1 MKQDKLMNKKFAED
15 IAGKRVLYI
24 PIVSMRSY
32 ADQKY
37 DLACDGNVN
46 RFISNFLDL
55 KEYDLNVGIVLP
67 SCLDVTDT
75 GNDLTHKFSIQMG
88 NSVEIIRLSNY
99 PKGGAGEL
107 RSLRGASNMLKEIQ
121 HLLEGVDLVIYESNY
136 LGLFI
141 ESIKKFKKFQT
152 GYWCPVSVTLD
163 GCPEFLK
170 QYQEIDK
177 KLSECADYMWVAS
190 KKQYDFFYAHLY
202 NKNMNVTRLSKN
214 SMLMDPSLSI
224 FSFEPNE
231 SILKLTDDLINEGY
245 KLVYLPFRL
254 TDSGYSLDK
263 ILEALR
269 NLKTNYKI
277 CVLYTDPNDS
287 GRLSTE
293 LFDKQLKF
301 IQVQK
306 DRNSYYTMLS
316 EVDCV
321 VPYLEDIDNILH
333 AAVFEL
339 DKLNTKVISMSNSI
353 TRFSKGSISLNKIED
368 LQLAFETLFL
378 KEKCP
383 LNIIEGFDRIGKD
396 SFLSNL
402 SSKAY
407 KNGAVYIQH
416 PVNLPS
422 YRKEPEEF
430 VKWLKIYLEDQA
442 NDLIKLS
449 NYSGVTMTRLFVS
462 DAVYGHLFDRK
473 PVAEHVRRRLAR
485 YFDFNS
491 ISLIWKDF
499 SNYVQRCEFVN
510 EELEYSKEEFERIQ
524 NLYRIETEKDNI
536 IEVEHSI
543 SREDLYNELTTLLKF
558 K

>member
-1 MKQDKLMNKKFAED
+1 MNRKFAED

-24 PIVSMRSY
+24 PIISMRSY
-32 ADQKY
+32 ADEKY

-55 KEYDLNVGIVLP
+55 KNKEYDLSVDIVLP
-67 SCLDVTDT
+67 SCLDVTNT
-75 GNDLTHKFSIQMG
+75 GNDLTHRFSVQMG
-88 NSVEIIRLSNY
+88 NSVEIVRLSNY

-107 RSLRGASNMLKEIQ
+107 RSLRGAANMLKEIQ

-136 LGLFI
+136 LGLLI

-152 GYWCPVSVTLD
+152 GYWCPVSVTVD
-163 GCPEFLK
+163 GCPDFLK

-177 KLSECADYMWVAS
+177 KLSESADYMWVAS

-214 SMLMDPSLSI
+214 PMLMNPSLRL
-224 FSFEPNE
+224 FAFEPTQ
-231 SILKLTDDLINEGY
+231 SILDLTDVLINEGY

-254 TDSGYSLDK
+254 TDSGYDLPK
-263 ILEALR
+263 ILEVLR
-269 NLKTNYKI
+269 KLQDTYKI

-293 LFDKQLKF
+293 TSNNQLRF
-301 IQVQK
+301 IRIPK

-339 DKLNTKVISMSNSI
+339 DKLNTKVISMMNSV
-353 TRFSKGSISLNKIED
+353 TRFSKGSINLSRIED
-368 LQLAFETLFL
+368 LQLAFETLFSR
-378 KEKCP
+378 KKCP

-402 SSKAY
+402 SDKAY

-430 VKWLKIYLEDQA
+430 VKWLKIYLEKQA

-449 NYSGVTMTRLFVS
+449 DYPAVTMTRLFVS

-473 PVAEHVRRRLAR
+473 PVAEHVRRRLSR

-499 SNYVQRCEFVN
+499 PNYVQRCEFVN
-510 EELEYSKEEFERIQ
+510 EELEYSEEEFERIQ
-524 NLYRIETEKDNI
+524 NLYRIETKKENI
-536 IEVEHSI
+536 IEVEHSM
-543 SREDLYNELTTLLKF
+543 SREDLYDELTTLLKF

>member
-1 MKQDKLMNKKFAED
+1 MNIKFAED

-32 ADQKY
+32 ANQKY

-46 RFISNFLDL
+46 RFMSNFLDL
-55 KEYDLNVGIVLP
+55 KNKEYDLNVGIILP

-75 GNDLTHKFSIQMG
+75 GNDLTHKFSMQMG

-107 RSLRGASNMLKEIQ
+107 RSLSGASAMMNQIQ
-121 HLLEGVDLVIYESNY
+121 HLLKDVDLVIYESNY

-190 KKQYDFFYAHLY
+190 KKQYDFFYSHLY

-214 SMLMDPSLSI
+214 PILMNPSLSL
-224 FSFEPNE
+224 FAFEPNE
-231 SILKLTDDLINEGY
+231 SILNLTDHLINDGY

-263 ILEALR
+263 ILKALT
-269 NLKTNYKI
+269 NLKTVYKI

-293 LFDKQLKF
+293 ESDNNLRF
-301 IQVQK
+301 IKVLK

-316 EVDCV
+316 EVDCI

-339 DKLNTKVISMSNSI
+339 DKLNTKVISMTNSI
-353 TRFSKGSISLNKIED
+353 TRFSKGSITLSRIED
-368 LQLAFETLFL
+368 LELAFETLFT
-378 KEKCP
+378 KEKCQ

-396 SFLSNL
+396 SFLANL
-402 SSKAY
+402 SEKSY

-422 YRKEPEEF
+422 YRKEQDEF
-430 VKWLKIYLEDQA
+430 VKWLKIYLEKQA

-449 NYSGVTMTRLFVS
+449 NYSAVTMTRLFVS

-473 PVAEHVRRRLAR
+473 PIAEHVRRRLAR

-499 SNYVQRCEFVN
+499 QNYVQRCEFVN
-510 EELEYSKEEFERIQ
+510 EDLEYSEEEFERIQ
-524 NLYRIETEKDNI
+524 NLYRIETKKENI
-536 IEVEHSI
+536 IEVEHSM
-543 SREDLYNELTTLLKF
+543 SREDLYNELTALLKF
-558 K
+558 N

>member
-1 MKQDKLMNKKFAED
+1 MNRKFAED

-32 ADQKY
+32 ANQKY

-46 RFISNFLDL
+46 RFMSNFLDL
-55 KEYDLNVGIVLP
+55 KNKEYDLNVGIILP

-75 GNDLTHKFSIQMG
+75 GNDLTHKFSMQMG

-107 RSLRGASNMLKEIQ
+107 RSLSGAASMMKEIQ
-121 HLLEGVDLVIYESNY
+121 HLMKDVDLVIYESNY

-190 KKQYDFFYAHLY
+190 KKQYDFFYSHLY
-202 NKNMNVTRLSKN
+202 NKNLNVTRLSKN
-214 SMLMDPSLSI
+214 PILMNPSLSL
-224 FSFEPNE
+224 FAFEPNE
-231 SILKLTDDLINEGY
+231 SILNLTDHLITDGY

-263 ILEALR
+263 ILEALS
-269 NLKTNYKI
+269 NLKTVYKI

-293 LFDKQLKF
+293 NSDNSLRF
-301 IQVQK
+301 IKVPK

-339 DKLNTKVISMSNSI
+339 DKLNTKVISMINSV
-353 TRFSKGSISLNKIED
+353 TSFSKGSINLGRIED
-368 LQLAFETLFL
+368 LELAFETLFT
-378 KEKCP
+378 KEKCQ

-396 SFLSNL
+396 SFLVNL
-402 SSKAY
+402 SEKSY

-422 YRKEPEEF
+422 YRKEQDEF
-430 VKWLKIYLEDQA
+430 VKWLKIYLEKQA

-449 NYSGVTMTRLFVS
+449 NYSAVTMTRLFVS
-462 DAVYGHLFDRK
+462 DAVYGHLFARK
-473 PVAEHVRRRLAR
+473 PIAEHVRRRLAR

-499 SNYVQRCEFVN
+499 QNYVQRCEFVN
-510 EELEYSKEEFERIQ
+510 EELEYSEEEFERIQ
-524 NLYRIETEKDNI
+524 NLYRIETKKENI
-536 IEVEHSI
+536 IEVEHSM
-543 SREDLYNELTTLLKF
+543 SREDLYNELTALLKF
-558 K
+558 N

>member
-1 MKQDKLMNKKFAED
+1 MNRKFAED

-32 ADQKY
+32 ANQKY

-46 RFISNFLDL
+46 RFMSNFLDL
-55 KEYDLNVGIVLP
+55 KNKEYDLNVGIILP

-75 GNDLTHKFSIQMG
+75 GNDLTHKFSMQMG

-107 RSLRGASNMLKEIQ
+107 RSLSGASSMMNQIQ
-121 HLLEGVDLVIYESNY
+121 HLLKDIDLVIYESNY
-136 LGLFI
+136 LGLLI

-177 KLSECADYMWVAS
+177 NLSECADYMWVAS
-190 KKQYDFFYAHLY
+190 KKQYDFFYSHLY
-202 NKNMNVTRLSKN
+202 NKNLNVTRLSKN
-214 SMLMDPSLSI
+214 PILMNPSLSL
-224 FSFEPNE
+224 FAFEPNE
-231 SILKLTDDLINEGY
+231 SILNLTDHLINDGY

-263 ILEALR
+263 ILEALS
-269 NLKTNYKI
+269 NLKTVYKI

-293 LFDKQLKF
+293 KSDNNLRF
-301 IQVQK
+301 IKVPK

-316 EVDCV
+316 EVDCI

-333 AAVFEL
+333 AAVFEI
-339 DKLNTKVISMSNSI
+339 DKLNTKVISMTNSI
-353 TRFSKGSISLNKIED
+353 TRFSKGSITLSRIED
-368 LQLAFETLFL
+368 LELAFETLFT
-378 KEKCP
+378 KEKCQ

-396 SFLSNL
+396 SFLANL
-402 SSKAY
+402 SEKSY

-422 YRKEPEEF
+422 YRKEQDEF
-430 VKWLKIYLEDQA
+430 VKWLKIYLEKQA

-449 NYSGVTMTRLFVS
+449 NYSAVTMTRLFVS
-462 DAVYGHLFDRK
+462 DAVYGHLFARK
-473 PVAEHVRRRLAR
+473 PIAEHVRRRLAR

-499 SNYVQRCEFVN
+499 QNYVQRCEFVN
-510 EELEYSKEEFERIQ
+510 EELEYSEEEFERIQ
-524 NLYRIETEKDNI
+524 NLYRIETKKENI
-536 IEVEHSI
+536 IEVEHSM
-543 SREDLYNELTTLLKF
+543 SREDLYNELTALLKF
-558 K
+558 N

>member
-1 MKQDKLMNKKFAED
+1 MNRKFAED

-32 ADQKY
+32 ADEKY

-55 KEYDLNVGIVLP
+55 KNKDYDLSVEIVLP

-75 GNDLTHKFSIQMG
+75 GNDLIHRFSMEMG
-88 NSVEIIRLSNY
+88 NSVEIVRLSNY
-99 PKGGAGEL
+99 PKGGAREL
-107 RSLRGASNMLKEIQ
+107 RSLRGAASMLKEIQ
-121 HLLEGVDLVIYESNY
+121 HLLEGVDLVIYESNH
-136 LGLFI
+136 LGLLI

-152 GYWCPVSVTLD
+152 GYWCPVSVTVD
-163 GCPEFLK
+163 GCPDFLK

-177 KLSECADYMWVAS
+177 KLSESADYMWVAS

-214 SMLMDPSLSI
+214 PMLMNPSLRL
-224 FSFEPNE
+224 FAFEPTQ
-231 SILKLTDDLINEGY
+231 SILDLTDALINEGY

-254 TDSGYSLDK
+254 TDSGYDLPK
-263 ILEALR
+263 ILEVLR
-269 NLKTNYKI
+269 KLQDTYKI

-293 LFDKQLKF
+293 TSNNQLRF
-301 IQVQK
+301 IRIPK

-339 DKLNTKVISMSNSI
+339 DKLNTKVISMMNSV
-353 TRFSKGSISLNKIED
+353 TRFSKGSINLSRIED
-368 LQLAFETLFL
+368 LQLAFETLFSR
-378 KEKCP
+378 KKCP

-402 SSKAY
+402 SDKAY

-430 VKWLKIYLEDQA
+430 VKWLKIYLEKQA

-449 NYSGVTMTRLFVS
+449 DYPAVTMTRLFVS

-499 SNYVQRCEFVN
+499 PNYVQRCEFVN
-510 EELEYSKEEFERIQ
+510 EELEYSEEEFERIQ
-524 NLYRIETEKDNI
+524 NLYRIETKKENI
-536 IEVEHSI
+536 IEVEHSM
-543 SREDLYNELTTLLKF
+543 SREDLYDELTTLLKF

>member
-1 MKQDKLMNKKFAED
+1 MNRKFAED

-32 ADQKY
+32 ADEKY

-55 KEYDLNVGIVLP
+55 KNKEYDLSVEIVLP

-75 GNDLTHKFSIQMG
+75 GNDLTHRFSIQMG
-88 NSVEIIRLSNY
+88 NSVEIVRLSNY

-136 LGLFI
+136 LGLLI

-152 GYWCPVSVTLD
+152 GYWCPVSVTVD
-163 GCPEFLK
+163 GCPDFLK

-177 KLSECADYMWVAS
+177 KLSESADYMWVAS

-214 SMLMDPSLSI
+214 PILMNPSLRL
-224 FSFEPNE
+224 FAFEPNQ
-231 SILKLTDDLINEGY
+231 SILNLTDDLINEGY

-254 TDSGYSLDK
+254 TDSGYVLPK
-263 ILEALR
+263 ILEVLR
-269 NLKTNYKI
+269 KLQATYKI

-293 LFDKQLKF
+293 TSNNQLRF
-301 IQVQK
+301 IQIPK

-339 DKLNTKVISMSNSI
+339 DKLNTKVISMINSV
-353 TRFSKGSISLNKIED
+353 TCFSKGSVNLSRIED
-368 LQLAFETLFL
+368 LQLAFETLFSR
-378 KEKCP
+378 KKCP

-402 SSKAY
+402 SYKAY
-407 KNGAVYIQH
+407 NNGAVYIQH

-449 NYSGVTMTRLFVS
+449 NYPAVTMTRLFVS

-473 PVAEHVRRRLAR
+473 PVAEHVRRRLSR

-499 SNYVQRCEFVN
+499 PNYVQRCEFVN
-510 EELEYSKEEFERIQ
+510 EELEYSEEEFERIQ
-524 NLYRIETEKDNI
+524 NLYRIETKKENI
-536 IEVEHSI
+536 IEIEHSM

>member
-1 MKQDKLMNKKFAED
+1 MNRKFAED

-32 ADQKY
+32 ADEKY

-55 KEYDLNVGIVLP
+55 KNKEYDLSVEIVLP

-75 GNDLTHKFSIQMG
+75 GNDLTHRFSMQMG
-88 NSVEIIRLSNY
+88 NSVEIVRLSNY

-107 RSLRGASNMLKEIQ
+107 RSLRGASNMMKEIQ
-121 HLLEGVDLVIYESNY
+121 HLLEGIDLVIYESNY
-136 LGLFI
+136 LGLLI

-152 GYWCPVSVTLD
+152 GYWCPVSATVD
-163 GCPEFLK
+163 GCPDFLK

-177 KLSECADYMWVAS
+177 KLSESADYMWVAS
-190 KKQYDFFYAHLY
+190 KKQYDFFYARLY

-214 SMLMDPSLSI
+214 PMLMNPSLGL
-224 FSFEPNE
+224 FAFEPNQ
-231 SILKLTDDLINEGY
+231 SILNLTDELINEGY

-254 TDSGYSLDK
+254 TDSGYDLPK
-263 ILEALR
+263 ILEVLR
-269 NLKTNYKI
+269 KLQDTYKI

-293 LFDKQLKF
+293 TSNSQLRF
-301 IQVQK
+301 IRVPK

-316 EVDCV
+316 EVDCI

-339 DKLNTKVISMSNSI
+339 DKLNTKVISMINSV
-353 TRFSKGSISLNKIED
+353 TSFSKGSVNLNRIED
-368 LQLAFETLFL
+368 LQLAFETLFSR
-378 KEKCP
+378 KKCP

-402 SSKAY
+402 STKVY

-430 VKWLKIYLEDQA
+430 VKWLKIYLEKQA

-449 NYSGVTMTRLFVS
+449 NYPAVTMTRLFVS

-473 PVAEHVRRRLAR
+473 PVAEHVRRRLSR

-499 SNYVQRCEFVN
+499 PNYIQRCEFVN
-510 EELEYSKEEFERIQ
+510 EELEYSEEEFERIQ
-524 NLYRIETEKDNI
+524 NLYRIETKKENI
-536 IEVEHSI
+536 IEVEHSM
-543 SREDLYNELTTLLKF
+543 SREDLYDELTTLLKF

>member
-1 MKQDKLMNKKFAED
+1 MNRKFAED

-32 ADQKY
+32 ANQKY

-46 RFISNFLDL
+46 RFMSNFLDL
-55 KEYDLNVGIVLP
+55 KNKEYDLNVGIILP

-75 GNDLTHKFSIQMG
+75 GNDLTHKFSMQMG

-107 RSLRGASNMLKEIQ
+107 RSLSGASSMMNQIQ
-121 HLLEGVDLVIYESNY
+121 HLLKDIDLVIYESNY
-136 LGLFI
+136 LGLLI

-190 KKQYDFFYAHLY
+190 KKQYDFFYSHLY
-202 NKNMNVTRLSKN
+202 NKNLNVTRLSKN
-214 SMLMDPSLSI
+214 PILMNPSLSL
-224 FSFEPNE
+224 FAFEPNG
-231 SILKLTDDLINEGY
+231 SILNLTDHLINDGY

-263 ILEALR
+263 ILEALT
-269 NLKTNYKI
+269 NLKTVYKI

-293 LFDKQLKF
+293 NSDNSLRF
-301 IQVQK
+301 IKVPK

-316 EVDCV
+316 EVDCI

-333 AAVFEL
+333 AAVFEI
-339 DKLNTKVISMSNSI
+339 DKLNTKVISMTNSI
-353 TRFSKGSISLNKIED
+353 TRFSKGSITLSRIED
-368 LQLAFETLFL
+368 LELAFETLFT
-378 KEKCP
+378 KEKCQ

-396 SFLSNL
+396 SFLANL
-402 SSKAY
+402 SEKSY

-422 YRKEPEEF
+422 YRKEQDEF
-430 VKWLKIYLEDQA
+430 VKWLKIYLEKQA

-449 NYSGVTMTRLFVS
+449 NYSAVTMTRLFVS
-462 DAVYGHLFDRK
+462 DAVYGHLFARK
-473 PVAEHVRRRLAR
+473 PIAEHVRRRLAR

-499 SNYVQRCEFVN
+499 QNYVQRCEFVN
-510 EELEYSKEEFERIQ
+510 EELEYSEEEFERIQ
-524 NLYRIETEKDNI
+524 NLYRIETKKENI
-536 IEVEHSI
+536 IEVEHSM
-543 SREDLYNELTTLLKF
+543 SREDLYNELTALLKF
-558 K
+558 N

>member
-1 MKQDKLMNKKFAED
+1 MNRKFAED

-32 ADQKY
+32 ANQKY

-46 RFISNFLDL
+46 RFMSNFLDL
-55 KEYDLNVGIVLP
+55 KNKEYDLNVGIILP

-75 GNDLTHKFSIQMG
+75 GNDLTHKFSMQMG

-107 RSLRGASNMLKEIQ
+107 RSLSGASSMMNQIQ
-121 HLLEGVDLVIYESNY
+121 HLLKDIDLVIYESNY
-136 LGLFI
+136 LGLLI

-190 KKQYDFFYAHLY
+190 KKQYDFFYSHLY
-202 NKNMNVTRLSKN
+202 NKNLNVTRLSKN
-214 SMLMDPSLSI
+214 PILMNPSLSL
-224 FSFEPNE
+224 FAFEPNE
-231 SILKLTDDLINEGY
+231 SILNLTDHLINDGY

-263 ILEALR
+263 ILEALT
-269 NLKTNYKI
+269 NLKTVYKI

-293 LFDKQLKF
+293 KSDNNIRF
-301 IQVQK
+301 IKVPK

-316 EVDCV
+316 EVDCI

-333 AAVFEL
+333 AAVFEI
-339 DKLNTKVISMSNSI
+339 DKLNTKVISMTNSI
-353 TRFSKGSISLNKIED
+353 TRFSKGSITLGRIED
-368 LQLAFETLFL
+368 LELAFETLFT
-378 KEKCP
+378 KEKCQ

-402 SSKAY
+402 AEKSY

-416 PVNLPS
+416 PINLPS
-422 YRKEPEEF
+422 YRKEPDEF
-430 VKWLKIYLEDQA
+430 VKWLKIYLEKQA

-449 NYSGVTMTRLFVS
+449 NYSAVTMTRLFVS
-462 DAVYGHLFDRK
+462 DAVYGQLFDRK
-473 PVAEHVRRRLAR
+473 PIAEHIRRRLAR

-499 SNYVQRCEFVN
+499 RNYEQRCEFVN
-510 EELEYSKEEFERIQ
+510 EELEYSEEEFERIQ
-524 NLYRIETEKDNI
+524 NLYRIETEKGNI
-536 IEVEHSI
+536 IEVEHSM
-543 SREDLYNELTTLLKF
+543 SKEDLYNELTALLKF
-558 K
+558 N

>member
-1 MKQDKLMNKKFAED
+1 MNRKFAED

-32 ADQKY
+32 ADEKY

-55 KEYDLNVGIVLP
+55 KNKEYDLSVEIVLP

-75 GNDLTHKFSIQMG
+75 GNDLTHKFSVQMG
-88 NSVEIIRLSNY
+88 NSVEIVRLSNY

-107 RSLRGASNMLKEIQ
+107 RSLRGAASMLKEIQ

-136 LGLFI
+136 LGILI

-152 GYWCPVSVTLD
+152 GYWCPVSATVD
-163 GCPEFLK
+163 GCPDFLK

-177 KLSECADYMWVAS
+177 KLSESADYMWVAS

-214 SMLMDPSLSI
+214 PMLMNPSLRL
-224 FSFEPNE
+224 FAFEPTQ
-231 SILKLTDDLINEGY
+231 SILDLTDVLINEGY

-254 TDSGYSLDK
+254 TDSGYDLPK
-263 ILEALR
+263 ILEVLR
-269 NLKTNYKI
+269 KLQDIYKI

-293 LFDKQLKF
+293 TSNNQLRF
-301 IQVQK
+301 IRIPK

-339 DKLNTKVISMSNSI
+339 DKLNTKVISMMNSV
-353 TRFSKGSISLNKIED
+353 TRFSKGSINLSRIED
-368 LQLAFETLFL
+368 LQLAFETLFSR
-378 KEKCP
+378 KKCP

-402 SSKAY
+402 SDKAY

-430 VKWLKIYLEDQA
+430 VKWLKIYLEKQA

-449 NYSGVTMTRLFVS
+449 EYPAVTMTRLFVS

-473 PVAEHVRRRLAR
+473 PVAEHVRRRLSR

-510 EELEYSKEEFERIQ
+510 EELEYSEEEFERIQ
-524 NLYRIETEKDNI
+524 NLYRIETKKENI
-536 IEVEHSI
+536 IEVEHSM
-543 SREDLYNELTTLLKF
+543 SREDLYDELTTLLKF